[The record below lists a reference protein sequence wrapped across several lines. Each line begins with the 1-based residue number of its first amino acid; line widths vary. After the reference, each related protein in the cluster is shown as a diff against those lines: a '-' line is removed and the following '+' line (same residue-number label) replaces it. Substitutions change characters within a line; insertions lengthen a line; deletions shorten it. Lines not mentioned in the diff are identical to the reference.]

1 MGLLKEFYTIFYPVM
16 GDICVK
22 KSEIPAGHFVIFER
36 KGGGGYALYK
46 LIFSDFSL
54 WKFGKIGGAVALS
67 N

>member
-1 MGLLKEFYTIFYPVM
+1 M